1 MGGGRDVILTLSFT
15 LTLTLSSTRFV
26 IASVAGQSRR
36 RSNGGSS
43 TYVQPRRGCHVA
55 MLFAV
60 KKWIR
65 TSNPGSLEYPSCHC
79 ERSAAISSPE
89 QRRLVDVCS
98 TSSRLPRRY
107 ALRSKKVDTHEH
119 PGSLEYPS
127 CHCERSAAISSPE
140 QRRLVDVCSTSSRLA
155 RRYAPRNDKG
165 GTLGHPGRLTLR
177 ERESGPHLQD
187 KEGWSGRGG
196 SEDDAKGAVVGQGTP
211 DQAWRVCSTG
221 AVPRRC
227 GASAHRSGPR
237 RALTHRRGNAKPPPM
252 QWPQSRHRPPR

>member
-1 MGGGRDVILTLSFT
+1 MI
-15 LTLTLSSTRFV
+15 
-26 IASVAGQSRR
+26 
-36 RSNGGSS
+36 
-43 TYVQPRRGCHVA
+43 PRGDGWREGCHSHPLLHPHA
-55 MLFAV
+55 D
-60 KKWIR
+60 
-65 TSNPGSLEYPSCHC
+65 TLEYPLCHC
-79 ERSAAISSPE
+79 ERSGAISSPE
-89 QRRLVDVCS
+89 QRRLFDVCS

-196 SEDDAKGAVVGQGTP
+196 SEDDAKGAVVGQGLLIKRGAFVA
-211 DQAWRVCSTG
+211 QAQCPVD
-221 AVPRRC
+221 A
-227 GASAHRSGPR
+227 AHPHIVAAHVGR
-237 RALTHRRGNAKPPPM
+237 
-252 QWPQSRHRPPR
+252 